1 MEYNILLFLIIFL
14 IILTIFI
21 FLNKY
26 LTIQENYHTYFL
38 PFYNIES
45 NLLRNFY
52 IDNDYNKNYF
62 KHKMNYKEI
71 YIYSNSASFIFFEN
85 FNKKLLAKSKIVK
98 TNLIKLK
105 DYKDNIKYISNY
117 NNSISNITLPI
128 YLQNKNDNIKLISN
142 LNNIYLLSL
151 TKLKYNFHTI
161 QDIPYASKIGIL
173 NETNTIFYF
182 YKKLFQDLNKEYN
195 KNNIIIY
202 KNKKDLFNAFKEDKI
217 EIILFFSEL
226 PNDEFNDFLNYDFN
240 NEIIILP
247 FDLNF
252 KMSNIFFKKNDF
264 SKITYFDLNKI
275 TQKYLPKKFGNYKYF
290 NYKPHIKL
298 LTIQELLICNQKIN
312 PNLIDDIFS
321 FLLEYRNTFQNTAFH
336 IDQIEPSF
344 DLIKYIPFHN
354 NILKIF
360 KKNGYITNI
369 DSPNCKYFVGKKEC
383 TKELLINNGMIE

>member
-1 MEYNILLFLIIFL
+1 MEYTILLFLIIL
-14 IILTIFI
+14 IIFI
-21 FLNKY
+21 FFNKY
-26 LTIQENYHTYFL
+26 LIIQENYYTYFL
-38 PFYNIES
+38 PFYNVES

-62 KHKMNYKEI
+62 KHKMNYKDI
-71 YIYSNSASFIFFEN
+71 YIYSNSSSFIFFEN
-85 FNKKLLAKSKIVK
+85 FNKKLLEKSKIVK
-98 TNLIKLK
+98 TNLIKLT
-105 DYKDNIKYISNY
+105 DYKDNINY
-117 NNSISNITLPI
+117 LSKNNNSITNITIPI
-128 YLQNKNDNIKLISN
+128 YLQNKNDDIKLISI
-142 LNNIYLLSL
+142 LNTIYLLSL

-161 QDIPYASKIGIL
+161 QDIPYSSKIGIL

-202 KNKKDLFNAFKEDKI
+202 KNKKDLFNAFKEDKV
-217 EIILFFSEL
+217 EIILFFTEL
-226 PNDEFNDFLNYDFN
+226 PNDEFNNFLDYDFN

-247 FDLNF
+247 FDLNS

-290 NYKPHIKL
+290 NYNPIIKL
-298 LTIQELLICNQKIN
+298 LTIQELLVCNKKIN
-312 PNLIDDIFS
+312 SDLINDIFN
-321 FLLEYRNTFQNTAFH
+321 FLLKYRNTFKNTAFQ
-336 IDQIEPSF
+336 IDTIEPSF
-344 DLIKYIPFHN
+344 ELIKYIPFQD
-354 NILKIF
+354 NILSIF

-383 TKELLINNGMIE
+383 TKELLIDNGMME

>member
-14 IILTIFI
+14 IILIIFI

-26 LTIQENYHTYFL
+26 LIIQENYHTYFL
-38 PFYNIES
+38 PFYNVES
-45 NLLRNFY
+45 NLLRKFY

-71 YIYSNSASFIFFEN
+71 YIYSNSASFTFFEN

-98 TNLIKLK
+98 TNLIKLT
-105 DYKDNIKYISNY
+105 DYKDNINYLSNK

-128 YLQNKNDNIKLISN
+128 YLQNKNDNIKLISI

-161 QDIPYASKIGIL
+161 QDIPYSSKIGIL

-182 YKKLFQDLNKEYN
+182 YQKLFQDLNKEYN

-202 KNKKDLFNAFKEDKI
+202 KNKKDLFNALKEDKI

-226 PNDEFNDFLNYDFN
+226 PNDDFNDFLNYDFN

-247 FDLNF
+247 FDLNV

-290 NYKPHIKL
+290 NYNPNIKL
-298 LTIQELLICNQKIN
+298 LTIHELLICNQQIN
-312 PNLIDDIFS
+312 PTLIDDIFS
-321 FLLEYRNTFQNTAFH
+321 FLLEYRNTFQNTAFQ

-344 DLIKYIPFHN
+344 DLIKYIPFHS

-383 TKELLINNGMIE
+383 TKELLINNGME

>member
-1 MEYNILLFLIIFL
+1 M
-14 IILTIFI
+14 
-21 FLNKY
+21 
-26 LTIQENYHTYFL
+26 
-38 PFYNIES
+38 
-45 NLLRNFY
+45 
-52 IDNDYNKNYF
+52 
-62 KHKMNYKEI
+62 
-71 YIYSNSASFIFFEN
+71 
-85 FNKKLLAKSKIVK
+85 
-98 TNLIKLK
+98 
-105 DYKDNIKYISNY
+105 
-117 NNSISNITLPI
+117 
-128 YLQNKNDNIKLISN
+128 
-142 LNNIYLLSL
+142 
-151 TKLKYNFHTI
+151 
-161 QDIPYASKIGIL
+161 
-173 NETNTIFYF
+173 
-182 YKKLFQDLNKEYN
+182 NKEYN

-226 PNDEFNDFLNYDFN
+226 PNDDFNDFLNYDFN

-290 NYKPHIKL
+290 NYKPNIKL